1 MNLNKD
7 SGDLNRAIQSV
18 IKYISPIKRF
28 YSITFTT
35 EFSPLP
41 MCNYD
46 SEQIQ
51 HLLVHLFT
59 NSAEARSD
67 ATILVKTYVE
77 NHNIVVRVSDNGPG
91 FPPDKIDKIF
101 ELANSQKNN
110 YGLFLCKSII
120 DQHNGDIKV
129 IPVETGAAIQFTL
142 PVV

>member
-1 MNLNKD
+1 
-7 SGDLNRAIQSV
+7 
-18 IKYISPIKRF
+18 
-28 YSITFTT
+28 
-35 EFSPLP
+35 

-59 NSAEARSD
+59 NSAEAKSD

-77 NHNIVVRVSDNGPG
+77 NQNIIVCVTDDGPG
-91 FPPDKIDKIF
+91 FPPDKISTIF
-101 ELANSQKNN
+101 ELANSQKSN

-120 DQHNGDIKV
+120 DQHNGEIKV
-129 IPVETGAAIQFTL
+129 LPVESGASIQFSL